1 MQLQASMRYGQD
13 FRLLIAAPLNAANV
27 CATNQTSSHDTQAVE
42 EVLMTAAQPTASIIA
57 QARILEK
64 LKTYQELSTAQATAR
79 GSKPPHNSSTF
90 VAQHSAQRVGKALL
104 QETLQQRQ
112 AAAPSQL
119 PAGASANSSSAEAG
133 QAVAPQAEQAEQ
145 PANKQP
151 HSGPPAECLQQ
162 PASTSTSGAVGGA
175 RHAGDDFERSGTQR
189 GGGFTHAE
197 AQMGEFWRVRKTLDE
212 EQGRMRLFNVLET

>member
-1 MQLQASMRYGQD
+1 MTED
-13 FRLLIAAPLNAANV
+13 FLLLIAAPLDAANMR
-27 CATNQTSSHDTQAVE
+27 ATNQTSPNDTQAVE

-79 GSKPPHNSSTF
+79 GSNPPHNSSTV
-90 VAQHSAQRVGKALL
+90 VAQHSAQRVGEALL
-104 QETLQQRQ
+104 QETLQQKQQQQ

-119 PAGASANSSSAEAG
+119 PAGASANSSSAEVAIG
-133 QAVAPQAEQAEQ
+133 QQAEKAEQ
-145 PANKQP
+145 PAGRQP

-162 PASTSTSGAVGGA
+162 PASTGTSGAAGGG
-175 RHAGDDFERSGTQR
+175 RQAGDDFERSGALR

-197 AQMGEFWRVRKTLDE
+197 AQMGEFWRVRNILDE
-212 EQGRMRLFNVLET
+212 EQARMRLFNVLET